1 MGGPAEAGYPAPM
14 AMDRGDSDGMPAH
27 LRIAKRL
34 AAACLMAALA
44 TAPARAHSE
53 LRRSS
58 PAQGAV
64 LSAPPATVDL
74 VFNERVQLTALRLR
88 GPDGREIALPER
100 HRIRE
105 AQEESL
111 RLPPLGPGEHRI
123 EWRAISGDGH
133 PVGGTIAFRI
143 APAAR

>member
-1 MGGPAEAGYPAPM
+1 
-14 AMDRGDSDGMPAH
+14 MPAH

-34 AAACLMAALA
+34 AAACLLAALA
-44 TAPARAHSE
+44 AAPAQAHSV
-53 LRRSS
+53 LPRSS

-64 LSAPPATVDL
+64 LAAPPAAVEL

-100 HRIRE
+100 RAIRE
-105 AQEESL
+105 AQEESI
-111 RLPPLGPGEHRI
+111 RLPVLGPGEHRI
-123 EWRAISGDGH
+123 EWRAISADGH